1 MNENQKF
8 LLELYREFG
17 DNAQKALDF
26 VKRNEAGGEVKPTI
40 EVTPSISETR
50 KNGVY
55 LLLNS
60 GEIIP
65 YPTNNCK
72 NVKMIAIFHDGHS
85 FGVPLNG
92 DLGEHPLLKS
102 DKHPVD
108 SFCINECQALLD
120 WDFVGNTKHIQ
131 ELGTDIP
138 LKDGQYLPTVPVWI
152 AMYANKDALNDA
164 LKGCGGTPIDFT
176 KDYWLAQRNNVFY
189 AWAFHGTDG
198 NLNSYHVYHSFSV
211 KAVSPLPLT

>member
-1 MNENQKF
+1 MNENQKL

-26 VKRNEAGGEVKPTI
+26 VMKNEADGKVKPT
-40 EVTPSISETR
+40 SETR

-60 GEIIP
+60 GEIVP
-65 YPTNNCK
+65 YTAGNCK
-72 NVKMIAIFHDGHS
+72 NVNMIAIFHDGHS
-85 FGVPLNG
+85 FGVPLDG
-92 DLGEHPLLKS
+92 DLGEHQLLKS

-108 SFCINECQALLD
+108 SFCVNECQAILD
-120 WDFVGNTKHIQ
+120 WDFIGNTKHIQ

-138 LKDGQYLPTVPVWI
+138 LKEGQYLLTAPLWL

-176 KDYWLAQRNNVFY
+176 KGYWLAHRCTENS
-189 AWAFHGTDG
+189 AWNFGGTNG
-198 NLNSYHVYHSFSV
+198 SLRSNYVYSSFSV
-211 KAVSPLPLT
+211 RAVSPLA

>member
-26 VKRNEAGGEVKPTI
+26 VMKNEAEGKVKPAI

-55 LLLNS
+55 LLLNN
-60 GEIIP
+60 GEIVP
-65 YPTNNCK
+65 YTTDNCK

-85 FGVPLNG
+85 FGVPLDG
-92 DLGEHPLLKS
+92 DLGKHPLLKS
-102 DKHPVD
+102 DKHPED
-108 SFCINECQALLD
+108 NFCANECQALLD
-120 WDFVGNTKHIQ
+120 WDFIGNTKHIQ

-138 LKDGQYLPTVPVWI
+138 LKEGQYLPTAAVWL
-152 AMYANKDALNDA
+152 AMYANKATLNDA
-164 LKGCGGTPIDFT
+164 LEECGGTPIDFT
-176 KDYWLAQRNNVFY
+176 KSYWFAQRYDVYY
-189 AWAFHGTDG
+189 AWYFHGTSG
-198 NLNSYHVYHSFSV
+198 NLANSGVNSRCSV
-211 KAVSPLPLT
+211 RAVSPLP

>member
-26 VKRNEAGGEVKPTI
+26 VRKNEAECKAKPTI

-50 KNGVY
+50 KNGVC

-65 YPTNNCK
+65 YLTNNCK
-72 NVKMIAIFHDGHS
+72 NVKMVAIFHDGHS
-85 FGVPLNG
+85 FGVPLDG
-92 DLGEHPLLKS
+92 DLGEYPLLAS
-102 DKHPVD
+102 DKHPKD
-108 SFCINECQALLD
+108 NFCVNECQAFLD
-120 WDFVGNTKHIQ
+120 WDFIGNTKHIQ

-138 LKDGQYLPTVPVWI
+138 LKEGQYLPTAPVWI
-152 AMYANKDALNDA
+152 AMYANKATLNDA
-164 LKGCGGTPIDFT
+164 LKDCGGTPIDFT
-176 KDYWLAQRNNVFY
+176 KDYWFAQRRNVYFAWFFY
-189 AWAFHGTDG
+189 GTNG
-198 NLNSYHVYHSFSV
+198 SLSFNYVCHSFSV
-211 KAVSPLPLT
+211 RAVSPLP

>member
-26 VKRNEAGGEVKPTI
+26 VMKNEAEGKVET
-40 EVTPSISETR
+40 TNETR

-60 GEIIP
+60 GEIVP
-65 YPTNNCK
+65 YTADNCESV
-72 NVKMIAIFHDGHS
+72 NMIAIFHDGHS
-85 FGVPLNG
+85 FGVPLDG
-92 DLGEHPLLKS
+92 DLGKHPLLKS
-102 DKHPVD
+102 DEHPKD
-108 SFCINECQALLD
+108 SFCANECQAILD

-138 LKDGQYLPTVPVWI
+138 LKEGQYLPTAPVWI
-152 AMYANKDALNDA
+152 AMYANKATLNDA
-164 LKGCGGTPIDFT
+164 LKDCGGTPIDFT
-176 KDYWLAQRNNVFY
+176 KDYWFAQRYNMNN
-189 AWAFHGTDG
+189 AWLFHSTFS
-198 NLNSYHVYHSFSV
+198 NLNLYGYVDFSYSV
-211 KAVSPLPLT
+211 RVVSPLP